1 MEKLGRLNTSEM
13 EKVIHDAP
21 EKMVRAI
28 LTKQD
33 EILAKLTLITT
44 AIDTATDAASLY
56 TALNTA
62 DIKAEMTEVQLY
74 L

>member
-1 MEKLGRLNTSEM
+1 MEKLGRLNASEM

-21 EKMVRAI
+21 EKTVSAI

-33 EILAKLTLITT
+33 EILAKLNLIAT
-44 AIDTATDAASLY
+44 AIETATDAATLY
-56 TALNTA
+56 TALDTA
-62 DIKAEMTEVQLY
+62 EIKTQMTEVNLF

>member
-33 EILAKLTLITT
+33 EILAKLTLITI

>member
-1 MEKLGRLNTSEM
+1 MEKLGRLNASEM

-21 EKMVRAI
+21 EKMVKAI

-33 EILAKLTLITT
+33 EILAKLNLIAV
-44 AIDTATDAASLY
+44 AIETATDAASLY
-56 TALNTA
+56 TELDSAE
-62 DIKAEMTEVQLY
+62 IKAEMSEIELY